1 MDEMRFADV
10 MQRER
15 ERLGREREEILNQ
28 QKELEDKLNAIS
40 RELAAI
46 DAYEAVKTGKAATP
60 TRLPRGAG
68 RSGAAITQSAAT
80 PRPRQQVGTRRDA
93 LVQMI
98 GEQPNG
104 LSRGEIFER
113 MGIKGNKSTEKSV
126 SNALTALTK
135 SNRVFRRDGKYVIG
149 G

>member
-1 MDEMRFADV
+1 MDEIRFADV

-28 QKELEDKLNAIS
+28 QKELEDKLAAIS

-68 RSGAAITQSAAT
+68 RSGAAITQSAAA
-80 PRPRQQVGTRRDA
+80 PRPRQQVGTRRD
-93 LVQMI
+93 
-98 GEQPNG
+98 
-104 LSRGEIFER
+104 
-113 MGIKGNKSTEKSV
+113 V
-126 SNALTALTK
+126 SNH
-135 SNRVFRRDGKYVIG
+135 
-149 G
+149 